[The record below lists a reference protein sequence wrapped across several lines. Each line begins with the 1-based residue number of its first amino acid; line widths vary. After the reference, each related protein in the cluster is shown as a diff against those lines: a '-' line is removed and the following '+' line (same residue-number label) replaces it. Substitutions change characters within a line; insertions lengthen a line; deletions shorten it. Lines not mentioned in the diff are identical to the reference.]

1 MQQRQTTP
9 SGGADP
15 AGMAHFQ
22 PPAEAASGET
32 SEFADAELVQL
43 WLRVIALEKRVGTL
57 LAETSAFQLDRAWY
71 PPLQPVL

>member
-22 PPAEAASGET
+22 PPAEVTSGET
-32 SEFADAELVQL
+32 PEFTDAELAQL
-43 WLRVIALEKRVGTL
+43 GLRVIALEKRVGTL
-57 LAETSAFQLDRAWY
+57 LAETSALQLDGAR
-71 PPLQPVL
+71 